1 MKERMN
7 EGRKE
12 GRKEESGPRETV
24 RGLREKR
31 PLGTQIT
38 QHKLGHTTHYNTE
51 LITCYLTFNV
61 IILETSP
68 PPAFI
73 ASKLMPFPRGAVVPL
88 FPPNVGRTFFAPMRA
103 LPRREALFPLRADSP
118 PASLALFLAA

>member
-1 MKERMN
+1 MKRDLSA
-7 EGRKE
+7 RKQHN
-12 GRKEESGPRETV
+12 TNW
-24 RGLREKR
+24 
-31 PLGTQIT
+31 GTRYIT
-38 QHKLGHTTHYNTE
+38 MD
-51 LITCYLTFNV
+51 LITFYLTFNV

-88 FPPNVGRTFFAPMRA
+88 FPPNVGRTFVAPIIA
-103 LPRREALFPLRADSP
+103 LPRREALFPPRADSP